1 MIITSY
7 LPEKIEKNESLGN
20 LGWDC
25 DKIYKKTGIRQRH
38 ISGENEYAN
47 DLAINAAKKLF
58 NLVDKNSIEYLIHV
72 TQSPDY
78 IIPSNCCILQNR
90 LGLKKEIG
98 AIDINMGCSGYI
110 YALSVAKGLISSD
123 QVENVMITTSDTY
136 SKIINRF
143 DKSNRV
149 IFGDGAT
156 ATLITRSDNEKIGK
170 FVFGTDGSG
179 ANNLM
184 CKKLGIRYKNSN
196 LEKIVE
202 DKSGNRRSEGD
213 LYMNGPAIF
222 AFTLDNVPELLEN
235 IRNKN
240 RLSSND
246 VGMYILHQAN
256 SFMLKAIRDKAG
268 IDPKNFFINLEDT
281 GNTVSSTIPIALE
294 EFLSKKKGLEK
305 VNIILGGFGVGY
317 SWAGVAIEI

>member
-7 LPEKIEKNESLGN
+7 LPEKIERNDSLKN

-38 ISGENEYAN
+38 ISGENEYSN
-47 DLAINAAKKLF
+47 DLAANAANKLF
-58 NLVDKNSIEYLIHV
+58 KIIDKNSIEYLIHV
-72 TQSPDY
+72 TQSPEY

-90 LGLKKEIG
+90 LGLNKGIG

-110 YALSVAKGLISSD
+110 YALSVAKGLISSK
-123 QVENVMITTSDTY
+123 QVKNVLITTSDTY
-136 SKIINRF
+136 SKLINNF

-156 ATLITRSDNEKIGK
+156 ATLITKEDNEKIGK

-179 ANNLM
+179 AENLM
-184 CKKLGIRYKNSN
+184 CKRLGMRYKNSN

-202 DKSGNRRSEGD
+202 DKSGNRRSEGE

-222 AFTLDNVPELLEN
+222 AFTLDNVPKLLDN
-235 IRNKN
+235 IRERN
-240 RLSSND
+240 RLSSKD

-256 SFMLKAIRDKAG
+256 SFMLKAIRDKAE
-268 IDPKNFFINLEDT
+268 IEPEKFIINIENT

-294 EFLSKKKGLEK
+294 EFLSKRKEGEK
-305 VNIILGGFGVGY
+305 INIILGGFGVGY
-317 SWAGVAIEI
+317 SWAGVAIKL